1 MVINVRRAKRMD
13 ESSIADLADQLGYP
27 CALPE
32 IRARMARIMQDEDQS
47 ILVAEQ
53 ADSKVVGWVHV
64 FIARRLIVET
74 FVEIGGLIVA
84 EGQRGSGVGKVLL
97 EAAEDWA
104 RDREVSGMRVRS
116 NFIRKEAHRFYKRL
130 GYRRIKQ
137 QNVFYKKFD

>member
-1 MVINVRRAKRMD
+1 MD
-13 ESSIADLADQLGYP
+13 ESAIADLADQLGYP

-47 ILVAEQ
+47 ILVAEL

-104 RDREVSGMRVRS
+104 RDRGVSGMRVRS
-116 NFIRKEAHRFYKRL
+116 NVIRKEAHRFYKHL
-130 GYRRIKQ
+130 GYWRIKQ
-137 QNVFYKKFD
+137 QNVFYKRFD